1 MESHDIRDD
10 TRQEQALLVFVRRF
24 LDSISA
30 SPNGIQS
37 PYVSYHGFFPVGNIV
52 LPQDFLMV

>member
-1 MESHDIRDD
+1 MESHDVRDD

-30 SPNGIQS
+30 GPNGVQS
-37 PYVSYHGFFPVGNIV
+37 PYVSYHEFCPVGNIV
-52 LPQDFLMV
+52 VP